1 MSDTMNTKESW
12 KKYKPDLSEKS
23 INKRIGDVNK
33 LNTFD
38 TLEDKKKYILSA
50 KSPLT
55 RQGRASSLIEYERL
69 QGHDVYELSIWNKQF
84 TIEYKDFYSEPKELK
99 TSVEEIEEKIKKLT
113 DNYNKSKYWK
123 DRRDLLLIYLYKYHP
138 MRNALRILK
147 KSNYNEDIDNY
158 IDQEYCIVL
167 NQFKNQGKKYQHRW
181 QVTDYKIKELIDAI
195 DTDYVITY
203 RQLENKPYS
212 VRGYQNMTKKLCGCT
227 GNDMRHLYV
236 TTTPVSK
243 KIDDEWIDTYNEVKK
258 EAVKCD
264 HSVDVHLKVYR
275 GIEKDNKKEKQEK
288 EKKVI
293 ELRKLLFLEK
303 KIKTI

>member
-1 MSDTMNTKESW
+1 MSDMMNTKESW

-23 INKRIGDVNK
+23 IEKRIGDVNR

-50 KSPLT
+50 KSVLT

-84 TIEYKDFYSEPKELK
+84 TIEYKDFYSKPKVLK

-158 IDQEYCIVL
+158 IDQEYCIIL

-181 QVTDYKIKELIDAI
+181 QVTDDKIKELIDAI
-195 DTDYVITY
+195 DTDYVITH

-236 TTTPVSK
+236 TTTEVSK
-243 KIDDEWIDTYNEVKK
+243 KIDDEWIDTYNEVKEQAK
-258 EAVKCD
+258 KCD
-264 HSVDVHLKVYR
+264 HSLDVHLKVYR